1 MARAGGGAE
10 VQGAVGSAPALVTRA
25 HSACT
30 VAVQTAP
37 TYMNK
42 IKINK
47 ILKVILY
54 ASPPLYTVAVQ
65 TAPVRQN
72 HIKDNSRG

>member
-1 MARAGGGAE
+1 MLPAMARAGRGAE

-37 TYMNK
+37 
-42 IKINK
+42 
-47 ILKVILY
+47 
-54 ASPPLYTVAVQ
+54 
-65 TAPVRQN
+65 VRQN